1 MSIAPPSG
9 DKPTVRRRSNS
20 KERREPAGSGDGSA
34 RGRQAERVVSIRD
47 VAARAG
53 VSVATVSRVLN
64 PGSDYPVRPETRQ
77 GVLKAA
83 ARMGYRPNDLA
94 RALLHGRTGT
104 VGLLIPDI
112 ANPYYAEVV
121 RGVEDVVSA
130 SGRRVVLCSTNRS
143 VEKASWYMDTLLKA
157 RVDGVVIVGGGSTR
171 LASFLRPLA
180 TYGTQVVVIGRHN
193 LPFPSVQVDNV
204 GAARQATEYLLSLGH
219 KAVGCITGPADSYTV
234 QDRLAGYRAA
244 LGAHGLRVHAR
255 YIVEGDFEEAS
266 GYAGA
271 RQLLEARDRPTAI
284 LAANDRS
291 AVGVLAA
298 LKDANVAVPGEM
310 SVIGFDDI
318 PLASFLRPALTT
330 VAVPSSQLG
339 REAVLLLEKGGVGSA
354 AELRQLD
361 VQLIVRDSCRPPRAS
376 S

>member
-1 MSIAPPSG
+1 
-9 DKPTVRRRSNS
+9 
-20 KERREPAGSGDGSA
+20 
-34 RGRQAERVVSIRD
+34 
-47 VAARAG
+47 
-53 VSVATVSRVLN
+53 
-64 PGSDYPVRPETRQ
+64 
-77 GVLKAA
+77 
-83 ARMGYRPNDLA
+83 MGYRPNDLA

-112 ANPYYAEVV
+112 SNHYYAEVV

-130 SGRRVVLCSTNRS
+130 SGRRVVLCNTNRD

-204 GAARQATEYLLSLGH
+204 GAARQATGYLLSLGH
-219 KAVGCITGPADSYTV
+219 TTVGCITGPADSYTV

-244 LGAHGLRVHAR
+244 LRAYGLRVHTR
-255 YIVEGDFEEAS
+255 HIVEADFEEAS

-271 RQLLEARDRPTAI
+271 QQLLQTRDRPTAI

-298 LKDANVAVPGEM
+298 LADAKVAVPDEI

-339 REAVLLLEKGGVGSA
+339 REAVALLEKGEAGSA
-354 AELRQLD
+354 SESRQLD
-361 VQLIVRDSCRPPRAS
+361 IRLVVRDSCCPPQRLREDRRPG
-376 S
+376 